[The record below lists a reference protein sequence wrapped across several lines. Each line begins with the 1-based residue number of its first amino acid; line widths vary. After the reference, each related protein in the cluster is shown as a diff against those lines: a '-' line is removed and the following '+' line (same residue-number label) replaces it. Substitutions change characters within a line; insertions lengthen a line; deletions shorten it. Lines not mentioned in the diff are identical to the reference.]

1 MIQIRNDTDIDHVFY
16 QSHVLVRSSH
26 GQLFRKRAV
35 GSTVAQMKF
44 DITMFKEGAH
54 MRRKAWKPDKIVY
67 LRPADTELLSFLVM
81 KTDHGS
87 APYTPARCDLIEDDW
102 ETK

>member
-1 MIQIRNDTDIDHVFY
+1 
-16 QSHVLVRSSH
+16 
-26 GQLFRKRAV
+26 
-35 GSTVAQMKF
+35 
-44 DITMFKEGAH
+44 

-67 LRPADTELLSFLVM
+67 LRPADEELLSFLVM

-102 ETK
+102 EIDFDAMVAGNIPLDTRGRVHYLDRKNR